1 MCHANPTWGA
11 PRIHGE
17 LLKLG
22 IAIAEAT
29 VGHYMVRRRPPP
41 SQTWRTF
48 LTNHIGQ
55 LVSVDFFVV
64 PTLTFRVLFVFV
76 VLAHDRRQILHVN
89 VTGYPTAAWT
99 AQQIRNAFPWDTAP
113 RFLLRDR
120 DGTYGHNFRACLE
133 AMEIDEVL
141 TAPQSPWQNPYVE
154 RLIGSMRREC
164 VDHVIVLNERSLH
177 RILRSYIDYYHLWR
191 TASLVGQGCARKPTR
206 RACCTGRGHGD
217 AARGRPAPQLP
228 SSRGLTTAM
237 DGRRRKTVHAARR
250 PEERPKDAS
259 HSSTFTECTA
269 AMLTLPSFAGPTS
282 ARSVT
287 RTVRMRFSVGTQVPV
302 RIGILCVRRNWLQWN
317 TGAARDPAR
326 AAYCRS
332 GRRRWSASITLSC
345 CVIVTAQRASST
357 TAISKGVGA
366 RMRAGLRASNLR
378 ARHLPMRYET
388 GLPSSVIRFRT

>member
-1 MCHANPTWGA
+1 MRTRRFVINERSCSDRPAGARGCGPLTGCSGRGSVTCGPDGGERSSSSSPTPFSGGIDEGVGAIGAGRVGRADPVGHASRAPFKCSSARCATPTPTWGA

-141 TAPQSPWQNPYVE
+141 TAPQSPWQNPYVD

-191 TASLVGQGCARKPTR
+191 THLSLGKDAPVSRRVEPAAPGEVMAMPHVG
-206 RACCTGRGHGD
+206 
-217 AARGRPAPQLP
+217 
-228 SSRGLTTAM
+228 GLHHSYH
-237 DGRRRKTVHAARR
+237 RHAA
-250 PEERPKDAS
+250 
-259 HSSTFTECTA
+259 
-269 AMLTLPSFAGPTS
+269 
-282 ARSVT
+282 
-287 RTVRMRFSVGTQVPV
+287 
-302 RIGILCVRRNWLQWN
+302 
-317 TGAARDPAR
+317 
-326 AAYCRS
+326 
-332 GRRRWSASITLSC
+332 
-345 CVIVTAQRASST
+345 
-357 TAISKGVGA
+357 
-366 RMRAGLRASNLR
+366 
-378 ARHLPMRYET
+378 
-388 GLPSSVIRFRT
+388 